1 MSAWSGRRPAMAPIL
16 FWPLLVLA
24 CGYALLRGG
33 RHERTVAIVCILA
46 TLVSMNVHPAHG
58 RYAQVDWGELTVD
71 FAVLAAFVA
80 VALQS
85 DRFWPLWLSGFQL
98 TSSFAHI
105 FKAVDSDL
113 IPHAYAAAVR
123 FWSYPMLLVL
133 LFGTWR
139 AHRRRTRE
147 AAEPRPA

>member
-1 MSAWSGRRPAMAPIL
+1 MTPIL

-85 DRFWPLWLSGFQL
+85 DRFWPLWLAGFQL